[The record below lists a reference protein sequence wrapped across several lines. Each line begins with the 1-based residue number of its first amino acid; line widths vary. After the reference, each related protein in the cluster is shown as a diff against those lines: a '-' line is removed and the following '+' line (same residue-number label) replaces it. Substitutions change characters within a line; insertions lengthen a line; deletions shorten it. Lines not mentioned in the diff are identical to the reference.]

1 MRKLK
6 IAVCEAAL
14 FLLCEIGEVDVNF
27 IFFYEVE
34 LLKLR
39 LFGRLFL
46 ELN

>member
-1 MRKLK
+1 MRELK

-14 FLLCEIGEVDVNF
+14 LLLCEIGEVDVNF

-34 LLKLR
+34 RLKLG

-46 ELN
+46 KLS